1 MRRALALVFSNPA
14 DIELELAAAIE
25 REESEVTSGLS
36 AFPVQMNKAVL
47 EEGSY
52 YNPAIVDA
60 SNASAIRLGSE
71 TEPSSQALKRSCAKN
86 TIADILSCAKSAALS
101 SFT

>member
-36 AFPVQMNKAVL
+36 AFPAQMNKAVFL
-47 EEGSY
+47 FMLLFRGM
-52 YNPAIVDA
+52 
-60 SNASAIRLGSE
+60 
-71 TEPSSQALKRSCAKN
+71 
-86 TIADILSCAKSAALS
+86 
-101 SFT
+101 

>member
-36 AFPVQMNKAVL
+36 AFPVQMNKAVFSL
-47 EEGSY
+47 YVAVSGNVVEFALVVSY
-52 YNPAIVDA
+52 V
-60 SNASAIRLGSE
+60 L
-71 TEPSSQALKRSCAKN
+71 
-86 TIADILSCAKSAALS
+86 
-101 SFT
+101 

>member
-14 DIELELAAAIE
+14 DIE

-47 EEGSY
+47 EEG
-52 YNPAIVDA
+52 
-60 SNASAIRLGSE
+60 
-71 TEPSSQALKRSCAKN
+71 TELP
-86 TIADILSCAKSAALS
+86 
-101 SFT
+101 